1 MMAGN
6 KLTKSQVFK
15 KLSEVQARASLRAQ
29 VKLDNCDRTKV
40 IMACSTGKTYVGS
53 DVVFKLKSKVNVVT
67 VPSLQLVQQWID
79 RFRNDRRLKGYS
91 ILPVCSKIGIESP
104 EDYGI
109 ENATTDRVAILDACK
124 KHQPVIIIV
133 TYQSYPEFAAA
144 VNGEVQVGFL
154 VADEAHRTAGI
165 KNKFFASCLDD
176 KVLKIA
182 KRLFMTA
189 TPIVYRGDSKTVYC
203 MNDRDSYGDVAFNYP
218 YSQAR
223 DAGVVAPMRVHIFGV
238 PTGESA
244 DTLNSM
250 IEHKQ
255 QAMLAETLAKLKL
268 RPRQR
273 TRMLVFHNGIQS
285 SKAFCEKLRS
295 MGIWAE
301 HLNGRDSVKKRLEV
315 IDRFS
320 NHKGPSVICSVRVFS
335 EGVDAPEIDT
345 IVFSERKSSPVDI
358 NQNTGRGTRWTERK
372 NYLTVLLPYYT
383 EFAMTQKEMRDSLM
397 ESKYGPLM
405 EVMAAIS
412 SIDDAMAEY
421 RIVPPEDVDD
431 IAASS
436 VNSESCDAV
445 QPVVPVVK
453 DAPVITGDTES
464 YVSDVNRRD
473 VPLVNHLTLVK
484 RLPIEVSVVTDSG
497 EFDASEVR
505 ERYIHDLI
513 LDWPVDFDE
522 MCKVVI
528 ERFGE
533 RRPTI
538 GHPLYRRFTAIC
550 CISAMRNYTGKNV
563 LDSVYG
569 EIAKTPID
577 SIVWPNELSMMKN
590 MMLDVFGDV
599 RPVKHQAYNSY
610 RKHCY
615 KRGWSAKG
623 LSDVVYGKQIELP
636 KIWPDDIELMPARMN
651 EVFGGKRPS
660 VKTKG
665 YNSFCYHCRKMKWK
679 SSELLNLEYGEI
691 RQGEYKWTK
700 MESGI
705 EVEIK
710 QVFGNRRPS
719 SSHAA
724 YRSLNGHCGRMKWSF
739 KKLLDNVYGV
749 LRKDSMAWP
758 KDKSHLLNK
767 IKEVFGNNMPTGKH
781 DFYDSF
787 RHHCKNRGLIT
798 QEILNEAYGQGTI
811 RRQV

>member
-1 MMAGN
+1 MAGN

-53 DVVFKLKSKVNVVT
+53 DVIFKLKSKVNVVT

-109 ENATTDRVAILDACK
+109 ENATTDRVAILDVCK

-133 TYQSYPEFAAA
+133 TYQSYTEFAAA
-144 VNGEVQVGFL
+144 VNGKVPVGFL

-165 KNKFFASCLDD
+165 RNKFFASCLDD
-176 KVLKIA
+176 KVLKIT

-250 IEHKQ
+250 LEHKQ

-268 RPRQR
+268 RPKQR
-273 TRMLVFHNGIQS
+273 TRMLVYHNGIQS

-345 IVFSERKSSPVDI
+345 IVFAERKSSPVDI

-421 RIVPPEDVDD
+421 RIVPPEDVDY

-436 VNSESCDAV
+436 VISESRDAV
-445 QPVVPVVK
+445 QPVVSVVK
-453 DAPVITGDTES
+453 DAPVIADD
-464 YVSDVNRRD
+464 SDVSKSDVARED
-473 VPLVNHLTLVK
+473 VPLVNSLTLVK
-484 RLPIEVSVVTDSG
+484 RLPVEVSVVTDSG
-497 EFDASEVR
+497 EFEISDVR
-505 ERYIHDLI
+505 ERYISEVV
-513 LDWPVDFDE
+513 LDWPIDFDE
-522 MCKVVI
+522 ICKVVA
-528 ERFGE
+528 ERFGAS
-533 RRPTI
+533 RPSVD
-538 GHPLYRRFTAIC
+538 HPLYRRLKDIC
-550 CISAMRNYTGKNV
+550 GLKVRPYGMKQV
-563 LDSVYG
+563 LD
-569 EIAKTPID
+569 
-577 SIVWPNELSMMKN
+577 
-590 MMLDVFGDV
+590 
-599 RPVKHQAYNSY
+599 R
-610 RKHCY
+610 
-615 KRGWSAKG
+615 
-623 LSDVVYGKQIELP
+623 VYGKIRNCVVGKDESFKETVISDIEHAIESFGNSHGYFPTRKTTGDPGVEQLTSWGDVNSFLCSTKHRSLRLLCCRISYGSLSSAVVSYKNTTGHFPYPYSSDHTLLHGLP
-636 KIWPDDIELMPARMN
+636 KWINVNSYLAKHTEYSGLRGYLED
-651 EVFGGKRPS
+651 VFSCECPIRSRSSGNAQNKRRIVACDVCSSDVFVRGPS
-660 VKTKG
+660 AKNG
-665 YNSFCYHCRKMKWK
+665 IFC
-679 SSELLNLEYGEI
+679 SSECRNKSKLRACNNCGSKYTPRHRSS
-691 RQGEYKWTK
+691 RQKFCSVDCSNQFNNPSRLMK
-700 MESGI
+700 F
-705 EVEIK
+705 K
-710 QVFGNRRPS
+710 QSQKANR
-719 SSHAA
+719 
-724 YRSLNGHCGRMKWSF
+724 
-739 KKLLDNVYGV
+739 
-749 LRKDSMAWP
+749 
-758 KDKSHLLNK
+758 
-767 IKEVFGNNMPTGKH
+767 
-781 DFYDSF
+781 
-787 RHHCKNRGLIT
+787 
-798 QEILNEAYGQGTI
+798 NE
-811 RRQV
+811 